1 MENLALLQK
10 KIRDDIPCLS
20 SSGGTKLSNL
30 SNNIS
35 SLVNDKKVKEAN
47 IDLIE
52 RSKHVPLRL
61 TLEERKLLRLC
72 EAALGQTHDMFSQIV
87 RIRTYEFFHQYFWV
101 EKENKF
107 LIGQKMPFCLSVLIK
122 SKQILQIL
130 QLLVITLLFG
140 RFVFEK
146 LVKTCREL
154 DIRCQRVHWQ
164 SRHSILEE
172 QNWKNTW
179 AN

>member
-1 MENLALLQK
+1 MPLPSNFFLLILIIRKPCHSNLAMISSLSLKCQGRLTLSLFENLALLK
-10 KIRDDIPCLS
+10 TKFRDEIPCFS
-20 SSGGTKLSNL
+20 SSGGTKMSNL

-87 RIRTYEFFHQYFWV
+87 RIRNYEFFHKYF
-101 EKENKF
+101 
-107 LIGQKMPFCLSVLIK
+107 
-122 SKQILQIL
+122 
-130 QLLVITLLFG
+130 
-140 RFVFEK
+140 
-146 LVKTCREL
+146 
-154 DIRCQRVHWQ
+154 
-164 SRHSILEE
+164 
-172 QNWKNTW
+172 
-179 AN
+179 

>member
-1 MENLALLQK
+1 M
-10 KIRDDIPCLS
+10 
-20 SSGGTKLSNL
+20 SNL

-87 RIRTYEFFHQYFWV
+87 RLRNYEFFHKYIV
-101 EKENKF
+101 VKENKF
-107 LIGQKMPFCLSVLIK
+107 PIGQKKKLS
-122 SKQILQIL
+122 Q
-130 QLLVITLLFG
+130 F
-140 RFVFEK
+140 
-146 LVKTCREL
+146 
-154 DIRCQRVHWQ
+154 
-164 SRHSILEE
+164 
-172 QNWKNTW
+172 
-179 AN
+179 

>member
-1 MENLALLQK
+1 M
-10 KIRDDIPCLS
+10 
-20 SSGGTKLSNL
+20 
-30 SNNIS
+30 
-35 SLVNDKKVKEAN
+35 NDKKVKEAN

-72 EAALGQTHDMFSQIV
+72 EAALGQTHDMFSQIG
-87 RIRTYEFFHQYFWV
+87 RIRIYEFFHQYLWV

-107 LIGQKMPFCLSVLIK
+107 LIGQKMHFCLSFDKIK
-122 SKQILQIL
+122 TNITD
-130 QLLVITLLFG
+130 ITLLIG
-140 RFVFEK
+140 RFVFGK

-154 DIRCQRVHWQ
+154 DIRCEWIHWQ

-172 QNWKNTW
+172 QNWKNTR